1 MNSLVNR
8 TIQLLLLAFALML
21 FSCGAAKYAA
31 NSPVPVSARE
41 TPRPPV
47 VVNKPLPKPVLK
59 HRPPYALVSPSDSI
73 ARKYALLLGVKK
85 ADIKNGRLYNF
96 IDQWLGTPYRFGGLE
111 KDGIDC
117 SGFVYRLQQ
126 QAFDIA
132 DMPRSSNLQINYITP
147 KAEGDLREGDLV
159 FFDYDG
165 KQYSHVGIYLMN
177 GYFVHASTS
186 KGVIINKL
194 HSIAYYKYFS
204 RAGSVIDPADLPENQ
219 NSN

>member
-8 TIQLLLLAFALML
+8 CMRLLLSGIVLTF

-31 NSPVPVSARE
+31 NSPAPVRTQE
-41 TPRPPV
+41 TSRPPV
-47 VVNKPLPKPVLK
+47 IASKPPPKPVIK
-59 HRPPYALVSPSDSI
+59 HRAPYTLVSPGDSI

-96 IDQWLGTPYRFGGLE
+96 IDQWMGVPYRFGGLE
-111 KDGIDC
+111 KDGVDC
-117 SGFVYRLQQ
+117 SGFVYLLQQ
-126 QAFDIA
+126 QVYDIS
-132 DMPRSSNLQINYITP
+132 DMPRSSNLQINYITH
-147 KAEGDLREGDLV
+147 KVEGDLREGDLV
-159 FFDYDG
+159 FFDFDG

-194 HSIAYYKYFS
+194 HSTAYYKYFS
-204 RAGSVIDPADLPENQ
+204 RSGSVIDPADLPENQ
-219 NSN
+219 SSN